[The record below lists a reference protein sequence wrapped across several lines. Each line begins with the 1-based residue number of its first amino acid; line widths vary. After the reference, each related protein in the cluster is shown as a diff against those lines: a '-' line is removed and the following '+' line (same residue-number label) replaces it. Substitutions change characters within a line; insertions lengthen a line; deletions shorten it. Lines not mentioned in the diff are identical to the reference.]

1 MTNAVWEFPL
11 ILPRNAFTAR
21 EVPRAA
27 DIWRLCQDA
36 ATLASINSG
45 WPASRFRT
53 EGVTF
58 FVYKMTVVHD
68 VETPYGTVL
77 DTKTWISR
85 FRRRT
90 LSAREVRIQTGGQRV
105 AAATQ
110 EWVHVDGDTLKPKQG
125 SVELGAAFSAVDVEP
140 SVTLPTFDELP
151 GAVYEFAFDMWQ
163 TWADPLAHAN
173 HPDYLGWCDE
183 ATSRRMVAAGL
194 DPVLL
199 QPIAE
204 QVTFR
209 LSVLPG
215 ERVTVRTKRIGA
227 IGTDAVVL
235 MHHLETERGTA
246 ADATSV
252 RSLAGVSGAALISAW
267 D

>member
-58 FVYKMTVVHD
+58 IVYKMTVVHD

-110 EWVHVDGDTLKPKQG
+110 EWVHVDGDMDSPSSG
-125 SVELGAAFSAVDVEP
+125 SAGA
-140 SVTLPTFDELP
+140 
-151 GAVYEFAFDMWQ
+151 GAD
-163 TWADPLAHAN
+163 
-173 HPDYLGWCDE
+173 
-183 ATSRRMVAAGL
+183 
-194 DPVLL
+194 
-199 QPIAE
+199 
-204 QVTFR
+204 
-209 LSVLPG
+209 
-215 ERVTVRTKRIGA
+215 
-227 IGTDAVVL
+227 
-235 MHHLETERGTA
+235 
-246 ADATSV
+246 
-252 RSLAGVSGAALISAW
+252 
-267 D
+267 